1 MGFALVR
8 KQSSVGSKGGSTKA
22 IMFVFPIH
30 HLGEGHVKR
39 SPSSL
44 QIAEDISM
52 KTLGVS
58 NNRIL
63 CQMEVPSLLN
73 CSGPLHLW
81 RLPKLKEGRHVKSPI
96 YRKAT
101 RINVFHPLKVGSQSM
116 KPRLAGAGVLLVE

>member
-1 MGFALVR
+1 MGFTLMR

-30 HLGEGHVKR
+30 HVRKGHVKR
-39 SPSSL
+39 SASGL
-44 QIAEDISM
+44 QIAEDMSM

-63 CQMEVPSLLN
+63 GQMEVPSFLN
-73 CSGPLHLW
+73 CSGPLRLW
-81 RLPKLKEGRHVKSPI
+81 RLPKLEEGRHVKSPI

-101 RINVFHPLKVGSQSM
+101 RIDVFHPFKVGS
-116 KPRLAGAGVLLVE
+116 